1 MRNAATAFNEAIEEG
16 SQYTTGQAYK
26 RGDFDSSDLD
36 IEGLASSLVGAY
48 KEKATTVANILGSPF
63 GYQNPLYEN
72 DTEYWNNV
80 KLGAAASLLSPIQ
93 GTVNVRGAYSLVKDT
108 QGMDRVNELA
118 ANEINSKEEMEK
130 AITYASG
137 KLKGHEAE
145 IVNAW
150 SMLADGKTE
159 NLPEG
164 FNREDALEEARFASR
179 AFSLAKSKQ
188 MKSLA
193 NTMGIEED
201 TEEYGT
207 LVGLAM
213 QAEKSTLLLFKMP
226 E

>member
-1 MRNAATAFNEAIEEG
+1 
-16 SQYTTGQAYK
+16 
-26 RGDFDSSDLD
+26 
-36 IEGLASSLVGAY
+36 
-48 KEKATTVANILGSPF
+48 
-63 GYQNPLYEN
+63 
-72 DTEYWNNV
+72 
-80 KLGAAASLLSPIQ
+80 
-93 GTVNVRGAYSLVKDT
+93 
-108 QGMDRVNELA
+108 
-118 ANEINSKEEMEK
+118 
-130 AITYASG
+130 
-137 KLKGHEAE
+137 EAE

-193 NTMGIEED
+193 KTMDIEED

-213 QAEKSTLLLFKMP
+213 QAEKEYTSSIQNARVDRKSTRLNSSHV
-226 E
+226 